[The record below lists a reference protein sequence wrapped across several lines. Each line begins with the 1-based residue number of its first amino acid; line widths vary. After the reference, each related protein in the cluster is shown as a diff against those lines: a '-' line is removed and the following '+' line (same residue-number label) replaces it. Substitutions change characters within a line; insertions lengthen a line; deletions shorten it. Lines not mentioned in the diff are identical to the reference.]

1 MFVSKKFSKVFYSLE
16 DAINTAYFGD
26 HYLIIEYK
34 DKIDNYKTTRAT
46 RTGLI
51 CNDMVI
57 WDPWEDPYDNMEA
70 VKSVYRVRIDC
81 KLDNAYQGI
90 V

>member
-1 MFVSKKFSKVFYSLE
+1 MFVSKKFSRVFRDIES
-16 DAINTAYFGD
+16 AINFAYFGD

-51 CNDMVI
+51 CGDDVI
-57 WDPWEDPYDNMEA
+57 WDPWEDPYIDMDK
-70 VKSVYRVRIDC
+70 VRSVYRIRTDKKI
-81 KLDNAYQGI
+81 DNAYQGI
-90 V
+90 I